1 MSLILDALRKLD
13 RERASQQRG
22 ANIASEILRPD
33 LPRPVKRIPL
43 SAATLIVT
51 AAAAAAITYGVLKS
65 GFPFSRSSLGFQSGG
80 MNPPVPSQQI
90 APAPQPSGLS
100 AESRPLTAIH
110 PVVPKPQA
118 TPASLGV
125 DLQQEK
131 NTERRVTSNPYN
143 PYSQSLDSRGDP
155 RGGSGAPAANNA
167 SVPGP
172 QVVPP
177 ELHSEPVPGSRSV
190 PEEIKQAAPKVEP
203 PSESRS
209 SVVQPTTEQP
219 VIGSVINPA
228 SLSLT
233 SIVWH
238 EDASKRIAVINGAI
252 AHEGSTVEGV
262 KVEAIYPDRVRLSR
276 EDQLFEIRIR

>member
-33 LPRPVKRIPL
+33 LPRPIKRIPV

-51 AAAAAAITYGVLKS
+51 AAAATAITYGVLKS
-65 GFPFSRSSLGFQSGG
+65 EFPFGRSSPGFQSGG
-80 MNPPVPSQQI
+80 MNPPAPIQQV
-90 APAPQPSGLS
+90 APAPQPPGSG
-100 AESRPLTAIH
+100 AESTPLTAVR
-110 PVVPKPQA
+110 PAAPKLQGA
-118 TPASLGV
+118 PASLHV

-131 NTERRVTSNPYN
+131 NTERRITSNPH
-143 PYSQSLDSRGDP
+143 SQSLDP
-155 RGGSGAPAANNA
+155 RGGSGSPAENNA

-177 ELHSEPVPGSRSV
+177 ELHREPVPGGKSV

-203 PSESRS
+203 LSESKS

-228 SLSLT
+228 SLRLT

-262 KVEAIYPDRVRLSR
+262 KVEAIYPDHIRLSR